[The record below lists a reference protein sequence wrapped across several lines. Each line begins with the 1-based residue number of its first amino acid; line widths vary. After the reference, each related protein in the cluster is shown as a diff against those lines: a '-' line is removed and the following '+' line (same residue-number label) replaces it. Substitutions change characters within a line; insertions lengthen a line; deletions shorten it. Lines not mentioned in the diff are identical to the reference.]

1 MIMKKLIIFTASALV
16 AMCACTKTEVNTLE
30 REVTFQT
37 VNYVGQTKALEG
49 SAFTYD
55 HFGTYAWSEGTQGLY
70 FMDNETITLQAGEW
84 KPSTT
89 YYWPKKSNV
98 DFISYYPRVEKGDY
112 LTIEEEKISYKDF
125 NVAENQIDLLYADK
139 VVDFGYADNKDGSG
153 VVDGENNY
161 KTVPAFFHH
170 ALAQVNVIAKLAYR
184 AKTVTEANGS
194 ITNYK
199 WDVEITGAKLSN
211 INTTGSLDLTLSADE
226 NEDLAKTFPWEKP
239 ATEIWTPTADV
250 ANKTLTPGELS
261 VDGTTL
267 LSGYYV
273 LPQDI
278 KDQTVDL
285 TFTIKTYRGIN
296 GAEPTEFLTEK
307 DVPAQAKLVLATNV
321 ETWKINQ
328 ATTYVIILT
337 PTAGSGKDPDDPD
350 KPIDPDD
357 PDLKDVELTFDPAVT
372 GWDPEVAAVAI
383 YL

>member
-1 MIMKKLIIFTASALV
+1 MKKYIIISLAAL
-16 AMCACTKTEVNTLE
+16 AALCSCTKTEVNVLD

-70 FMDNETITLQAGEW
+70 FMDNETVTLQAGEW

-89 YYWPKKSNV
+89 YYWPKKANV
-98 DFISYYPRVEKGDY
+98 DFISYYPRVEKGGY
-112 LTIEEEKISYKDF
+112 LTIDEDKISYKDF
-125 NVAENQIDLLYADK
+125 DVAKNQIDLLYADK
-139 VVDFGYADNKDGSG
+139 VVDFGYSDNKDGSG
-153 VVDGENNY
+153 VVDGVNNY

-184 AKTVTEANGS
+184 AKTVTETDGS

-199 WDVEITGAKLSN
+199 WEVELNSAKLSG
-211 INTTGSLDLTLSADE
+211 INTTGSLDLTLSDTE
-226 NEDLAKTFPWEKP
+226 NEDLEKTFPWEKP
-239 ATEIWTPTADV
+239 ASGIWTATKDIA
-250 ANKTLTPGELS
+250 S
-261 VDGTTL
+261 VDLTAGTMTTDGINL
-267 LSGYYV
+267 VSGYYV

-285 TFTIKTYRGIN
+285 TFTIKTYRGVK

-307 DVPAQAKLVLATNV
+307 NVPAVAKLALAKNV
-321 ETWKINQ
+321 ESWKINQ

-357 PDLKDVELTFDPAVT
+357 PNLKDVELAFDPAVT